1 MNVVMAAAE
10 AIPFAKTGGLA
21 DVCGSLP
28 IKLAEQGHRCSLFI
42 PAYKRALHSGSPI
55 WDTHVSFVV
64 DLAGKQMAARILKTT
79 LGNGT
84 VDVYLVDQPL
94 YFDREQLYGDE
105 HGDFRDNSERFS
117 FFSRCVVESIERLRL
132 PVDIIHCH
140 DWQAGLIP
148 AYHKTNFGNLQWYG
162 NAASV
167 MTIHNMA
174 YQGRFWQYDMNL
186 TGLDWR
192 YFNWQQM
199 EFFGDLNMLK
209 TGIAFADVVTT
220 VSPSYAKEIQMP
232 AHGCGLDGVL
242 RAKGNRLSGIVN
254 GVDYNVWD
262 PRIDKNVAK
271 NFGQENWREGKI
283 ACKQDLQREFRLPD
297 RADVPLVGLI
307 GRLAQQ
313 KGWDLVKPLLEAIV
327 DTEDI
332 QWVILGNGE
341 ARFADALME
350 LARRRPDRV
359 GVRLEFSDSLAHKI
373 EAGSDMFL
381 MPSRYEP
388 CGLNQLYSLRYGTV
402 PIVHATGGLIDTV
415 NNYSDASAAVG
426 VENGFSFQNYDLDS
440 LKQCV
445 LRAVDIYS
453 REPNVWDK
461 LVRTGMSQD
470 WSWTNS
476 ATAYESA
483 YRRARELAAI
493 DGRL

>member
-42 PAYKRALHSGSPI
+42 PAYKRAVHSGSPI

-64 DLAGKQMAARILKTT
+64 DLAGKLMSARILKTT

-117 FFSRCVVESIERLRL
+117 FFARCVVESIERLRL

-140 DWQAGLIP
+140 DWQTGLIP

-186 TGLDWR
+186 TGLDWQ

-232 AHGCGLDGVL
+232 AHGCGLDGAL

-262 PRIDKNVAK
+262 PRIDKNLAK

-283 ACKQDLQREFRLPD
+283 ACKQDQIR
-297 RADVPLVGLI
+297 
-307 GRLAQQ
+307 
-313 KGWDLVKPLLEAIV
+313 
-327 DTEDI
+327 
-332 QWVILGNGE
+332 
-341 ARFADALME
+341 
-350 LARRRPDRV
+350 
-359 GVRLEFSDSLAHKI
+359 
-373 EAGSDMFL
+373 
-381 MPSRYEP
+381 
-388 CGLNQLYSLRYGTV
+388 
-402 PIVHATGGLIDTV
+402 
-415 NNYSDASAAVG
+415 
-426 VENGFSFQNYDLDS
+426 
-440 LKQCV
+440 
-445 LRAVDIYS
+445 
-453 REPNVWDK
+453 
-461 LVRTGMSQD
+461 
-470 WSWTNS
+470 
-476 ATAYESA
+476 
-483 YRRARELAAI
+483 
-493 DGRL
+493 